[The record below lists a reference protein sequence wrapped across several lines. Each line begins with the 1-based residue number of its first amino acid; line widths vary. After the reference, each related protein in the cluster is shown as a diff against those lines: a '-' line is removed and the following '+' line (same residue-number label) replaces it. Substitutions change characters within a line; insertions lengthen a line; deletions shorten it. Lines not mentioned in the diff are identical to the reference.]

1 MTILDKLME
10 KKDLRTYIINR
21 IEFLRQEEQSDLLV
35 LPESERGF
43 IQERFMGRIL
53 ELQKLKESLDKDL
66 IKHDSKLYFRKI
78 NVEK

>member
-21 IEFLRQEEQSDLLV
+21 IEFLRKETEPELLR

-43 IQERFMGRIL
+43 IEERFYGRIL

-78 NVEK
+78 NERW